1 MPRLSLLRLTAMS
14 SRTPLAIAC
23 PNFTAEEKQS
33 VRALLRVLH
42 NFLPVPCE
50 VTEQSIGDITLV
62 NLDADAAPVTLPE
75 GAFVIGCASKPR
87 EHPPRTIHQPVRP
100 SSLLA
105 LVSDYMETSPQHRA
119 HRTAEGQAKL
129 EWSYQLKA
137 WPLDFQS
144 LPREHWRVLA
154 YLSRRN
160 AHLREITYATGLAP
174 QVIDACLRHLLE
186 QGLLK
191 RSAHTQTPAPATSV
205 AAPSGW
211 RRLANRISMM
221 WGGAR

>member
-1 MPRLSLLRLTAMS
+1 MS

-23 PNFTAEEKQS
+23 PNFTTEEKQS

-50 VTEQSIGDITLV
+50 VTEEPSGDITLV

-105 LVSDYMETSPQHRA
+105 LVSDYMETSPQRKAYHPA
-119 HRTAEGQAKL
+119 NGQTKL

-144 LPREHWRVLA
+144 LPREYWRVLA
-154 YLSRRN
+154 YLSRHN

-174 QVIDACLRHLLE
+174 HVIDTCLRHLLE
-186 QGLLK
+186 QDLLK
-191 RSAHTQTPAPATSV
+191 RSAHTQTPAPAANV

-221 WGGAR
+221 WGGTR